1 MMMLLVSLFFYQLVA
16 PTTAFVPSWKATS
29 PKLKSFLKSSTSDNF
44 IRLAKEY
51 IADPSPDRLGENFVF
66 RGPVVGPLGKK
77 VGSKLMKENILGHYR
92 NMIH

>member
-1 MMMLLVSLFFYQLVA
+1 MRLLFSLFLYQLVA
-16 PTTAFVPSWKATS
+16 TTMAFVPSQKATS
-29 PKLKSFLKSSTSDNF
+29 PQLQSSLKSATSDNF

-77 VGSKLMKENILGHYR
+77 VGSKSIK
-92 NMIH
+92 